1 MQKYTDYKQ
10 HARRQHGPALRMVY
24 AYDLSGRITFLN
36 DEGVRL
42 SGYSCEEACQMN
54 IAEVVAPE
62 IAAHLTDQI
71 GRNIT
76 KRVGTVYEIEIITK
90 DGRRVPMEVST
101 QVLYRS
107 GEPIE
112 IEGIAVPSVLQK
124 DIPPLR
130 RRCVDADFVLIS

>member
-1 MQKYTDYKQ
+1 
-10 HARRQHGPALRMVY
+10 MVY